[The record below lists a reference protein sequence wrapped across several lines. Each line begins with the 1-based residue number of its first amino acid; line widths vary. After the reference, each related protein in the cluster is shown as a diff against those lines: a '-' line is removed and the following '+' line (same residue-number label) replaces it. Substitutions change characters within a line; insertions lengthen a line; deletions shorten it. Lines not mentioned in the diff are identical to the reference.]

1 MLQNEFDL
9 VSIILF
15 IVFIAILNILYIRYR
30 ISKPF
35 DYLLQQMK
43 NKDAI
48 DIKQLHNNFEFE
60 KVSQLYE
67 ELRKMQLEIEAKN
80 EQLKVDNKDF
90 ILSSIHQLKTPLSA
104 ILMNIEL
111 LEMTNKADNLQEFI
125 SQIKA
130 SVDMLNL
137 NSQELVYLS
146 MKDDVEYKITK
157 VAISKLLKE
166 RVTFFT
172 QIALAHENS
181 FLIDIEEDILIDINH
196 IEFERLVDNN
206 LSNAIK
212 YSHQNTKIK
221 VILKK
226 NKDAV
231 VLSFESVGKEIENHQ
246 KLFDKGYRES
256 KNKDGYGLGL
266 YIIKSI
272 CDKYKIK
279 IDLKSKQ
286 SVTIFEY
293 VWSNRLNVT

>member
-1 MLQNEFDL
+1 LLQNEFDL
-9 VSIILF
+9 VFVILF
-15 IVFIAILNILYIRYR
+15 IVLMTILNILYIRYR

-35 DYLLQQMK
+35 DYLLKQMK

-80 EQLKVDNKDF
+80 KQLKMDNKDF
-90 ILSSIHQLKTPLSA
+90 ILSSIHQLKTPLSV
-104 ILMNIEL
+104 ISMNIEL
-111 LEMTNKADNLQEFI
+111 LEMSNNTDDLKEFI
-125 SQIKA
+125 EQIKA

-146 MKDDVEYKITK
+146 MRDNVEYKITK
-157 VAISKLLKE
+157 VNISELLKE
-166 RVTFFT
+166 RIDFFN
-172 QIALAHENS
+172 QIALANEKSILLN
-181 FLIDIEEDILIDINH
+181 IEEEIFVHINH

-206 LSNAIK
+206 ISNAIK
-212 YSHQNTKIK
+212 YSNQNTTIE
-221 VILKK
+221 VLLKK
-226 NKDAV
+226 EVNNIE
-231 VLSFESVGKEIENHQ
+231 LSFQSIGKEIKEPL

-272 CDKYKIK
+272 CDKYNIK

-286 SVTIFEY
+286 SVTNFKY
-293 VWSNRLNVT
+293 FFDK